1 MADNR
6 WQAGGTYA
14 RLAQREWSQVAEIR
28 RESILGLDNI
38 RLELPVAGLG
48 SRSLAAFLD
57 YIGLGIVA
65 AVWLVG
71 SVSVAQAVV
80 PEWTVVLV
88 VAGLFLIDWGY
99 FALQEILGG
108 GRTLGKRLLKLRVV
122 TAEGGTAAAGPL
134 LIRNLV
140 RSVDLVCGPLLMAI
154 DPLSRRL
161 GDRLAGTL
169 VVHDR
174 ERETAPVLGR
184 VPPGWGAREL
194 ALVEAFLARA
204 RTLGD
209 PAVAREM
216 AERILARI
224 RRDAP
229 ELMAGLEPAAD
240 PVAAVR
246 QALQAEEG

>member
-1 MADNR
+1 M
-6 WQAGGTYA
+6 
-14 RLAQREWSQVAEIR
+14 AEIR

-38 RLELPVAGLG
+38 RLDLPVAGLG

-57 YIGLGIVA
+57 YLGLG
-65 AVWLVG
+65 LVG
-71 SVSVAQAVV
+71 IAWIVGAVV
-80 PEWTVVLV
+80 LGTAVAPGWTPVFV
-88 VAGLFLIDWGY
+88 VAGLFLLDWGY
-99 FALQEILGG
+99 FASQEILSG
-108 GRTLGKRLLKLRVV
+108 GRTLGKRLVKLRVV
-122 TAEGGTAAAGPL
+122 TAEGGTPGAGPL

-140 RSVDLVCGPLLMAI
+140 RSLDFFCGPLLMVL

-174 ERETAPVLGR
+174 EREAAPLLGR

-194 ALVEAFLARA
+194 AVVEAFLARA

-209 PAVAREM
+209 PAVAGEM
-216 AERILARI
+216 AERILLRI

-229 ELMAGLEPAAD
+229 ELLAGLDPGAD

>member
-1 MADNR
+1 
-6 WQAGGTYA
+6 
-14 RLAQREWSQVAEIR
+14 LAEIR

-38 RLELPVAGLG
+38 RLDLPVAGLG

-57 YIGLGIVA
+57 YVGLGLVALVWVVA
-65 AVWLVG
+65 AVLVTQRVAPG
-71 SVSVAQAVV
+71 STA
-80 PEWTVVLV
+80 VLV
-88 VAGLFLIDWGY
+88 IAGLFLVEWGY

-122 TAEGGTAAAGPL
+122 TAEGGAAAAGPL

-140 RSVDLVCGPLLMAI
+140 RDVDLFCGPLLMAI

-194 ALVEAFLARA
+194 AVVEAFLARA
-204 RTLGD
+204 ATLGD

-224 RRDAP
+224 QRDAP
-229 ELMAGLEPAAD
+229 ELVAGLDPGAD

>member
-1 MADNR
+1 
-6 WQAGGTYA
+6 
-14 RLAQREWSQVAEIR
+14 LAEIR

-38 RLELPVAGLG
+38 RLDLPVAGLG

-57 YIGLGIVA
+57 YLGLGLVAVVWIVGTVA
-65 AVWLVG
+65 
-71 SVSVAQAVV
+71 VAQWVV
-80 PEWTVVLV
+80 PGWTPVLV
-88 VAGLFLIDWGY
+88 VAGLFLIEWGY

-108 GRTLGKRLLKLRVV
+108 GRTLGKRLLRLRVV
-122 TAEGGTAAAGPL
+122 TAEGGSAAAGPL

-140 RSVDLVCGPLLMAI
+140 RDVDLFCGPLLMAL

-174 ERETAPVLGR
+174 EREAAPVLGR

-194 ALVEAFLARA
+194 AVVEAFLARA
-204 RTLGD
+204 GTLGD

-216 AERILARI
+216 AGRILARI

-229 ELMAGLEPAAD
+229 ELLTGVDSGLDPAAD

-246 QALQAEEG
+246 QALQVEEG

>member
-1 MADNR
+1 M
-6 WQAGGTYA
+6 
-14 RLAQREWSQVAEIR
+14 SEIR

-38 RLELPVAGLG
+38 RLDLPVAGLG
-48 SRSLAAFLD
+48 SRSLAAFVD
-57 YIGLGIVA
+57 YLGLAIA
-65 AVWLVG
+65 FFAWILG
-71 SVSVAQAVV
+71 SVFLAEAVAPQ
-80 PEWTVVLV
+80 WTPVFVIT
-88 VAGLFLIDWGY
+88 GLFLLDWGY
-99 FALQEILGG
+99 FAVQEIATG

-122 TAEGGTAAAGPL
+122 TAEGGTPGAGPL

-140 RSVDLVCGPLLMAI
+140 RSLDFFFGPLLMAI

-169 VVHDR
+169 VVHER
-174 ERETAPVLGR
+174 EREAAPVLGR

-194 ALVEAFLARA
+194 AVVESFLARA

-209 PAVAREM
+209 ATLAREM
-216 AERILARI
+216 AERILERI

-229 ELMAGLEPAAD
+229 EMLAGLDPGGD

-246 QALQAEEG
+246 YALQAEEG